1 MVAAHPEPLALR
13 GAALLHLPTGSLRVQ
28 GPDLAVGTLGMGIGT
43 QIMFVVVVAVQRSP
57 ECVKAQN
64 VLKQL

>member
-28 GPDLAVGTLGMGIGT
+28 GPDLAVGTLGMGVGT
-43 QIMFVVVVAVQRSP
+43 QIMFVVVAVQRSP